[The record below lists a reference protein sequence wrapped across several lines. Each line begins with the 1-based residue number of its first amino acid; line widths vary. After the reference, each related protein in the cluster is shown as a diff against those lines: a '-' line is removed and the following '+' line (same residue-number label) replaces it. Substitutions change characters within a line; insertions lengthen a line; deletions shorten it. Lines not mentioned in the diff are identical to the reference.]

1 MRHPGRV
8 PGGRGP
14 GADGATSRVSVRLTT
29 SRWRFWTSLSR
40 RLLHLRPSLKA
51 AIEQA
56 AEAENRS
63 ITSLLEKLMM
73 DYLRDR
79 DTLTRRSD
87 KGSRK

>member
-1 MRHPGRV
+1 
-8 PGGRGP
+8 
-14 GADGATSRVSVRLTT
+14 
-29 SRWRFWTSLSR
+29 
-40 RLLHLRPSLKA
+40 LLHLRPSLKA

-79 DTLTRRSD
+79 DMLTRRSD